1 MGKHGCTRPF
11 DELQMLSWIVFP
23 LFVTAFGCL
32 AIPPLPLS
40 LQLVLSIP
48 FGLIV
53 LTLFIFAGKTTLSD
67 SGDPQ
72 VYYGM
77 TQRRRKE
84 QDQEDVTAW
93 QEYTVEGSK
102 KCHVCKVHRQPL
114 SEHCRICNKCIETF
128 DHHCK
133 WLNNCIG
140 SQNYRSFFWTLS
152 MATLQTSC
160 HLLIVVCELIVYGA
174 TTEFQT
180 NVLQSM
186 TLVDPKNG
194 DIIWLIIQIIIALIL
209 FIFTYM
215 LFDLWK
221 FHLNLIRHDETTFD
235 YFKNQNK
242 RKLLKDARQKQQQQ
256 EVGGGGGGA
265 VFPADFDEVEVR
277 QGTRCAAIF
286 FPCCP
291 LGAPNKM
298 PKWTLTTTR
307 EKVAHEKGMERGV
320 EKEMKNRKE
329 KGVERG
335 MEKGM
340 EKRKEE
346 QADIKH
352 VVRPAANVVVGQ
364 KGTCDKEDDD
374 KKDDDKKDDIRKPQ
388 GTTSSSSTMV
398 SSGRRNGTPSPVTVE
413 FKTSSDTSSEEG
425 HRRGVSTA
433 LGLSGVVVQEA
444 RQKDQMITM
453 KLDWMLENNKHAI
466 IYTLHVESE

>member
-53 LTLFIFAGKTTLSD
+53 LTLFFFAGKTTLSD

-77 TQRRRKE
+77 MMTQRRRNE

-114 SEHCRICNKCIETF
+114 SEHCRVCNKCIETF

-140 SQNYRSFFWTLS
+140 SQNYLFFFWTLS

-180 NVLQSM
+180 SVLQSM
-186 TLVDPKNG
+186 TLVDPASG
-194 DIIWLIIQIIIALIL
+194 DIVWLILQIIFALIL
-209 FIFTYM
+209 FIFTYL

-221 FHLNLIRHDETTFD
+221 FHLNLIRNDETTFD

-242 RKLLKDARQKQQQQ
+242 RRLRKDALQKQQRQRQRQQQQ
-256 EVGGGGGGA
+256 EVGGGGGGGGA
-265 VFPADFDEVEVR
+265 VFPAEFDEVQVR
-277 QGTRCAAIF
+277 QGTICAAIC

-298 PKWTLTTTR
+298 PKWTLTRAR
-307 EKVAHEKGMERGV
+307 EKATNEKGMERGV
-320 EKEMKNRKE
+320 
-329 KGVERG
+329 VVRG
-335 MEKGM
+335 IET
-340 EKRKEE
+340 RKEE
-346 QADIKH
+346 QADTKH
-352 VVRPAANVVVGQ
+352 VVQPAANVILGQ
-364 KGTCDKEDDD
+364 KGTWDQEDGD
-374 KKDDDKKDDIRKPQ
+374 KKDDSRKPQ
-388 GTTSSSSTMV
+388 GTTSLSSTMV

-413 FKTSSDTSSEEG
+413 FKASSDEG
-425 HRRGVSTA
+425 RRGVSSA
-433 LGLSGVVVQEA
+433 LGLPGVVVQEA
-444 RQKDQMITM
+444 RHEDQMITM

-466 IYTLHVESE
+466 IYTLHVENE